1 MYILNITLCS
11 CNLTGLLLV
20 WMQVYPQILRFYFN
34 FSAMLS
40 DVPHDSE
47 ADIVSEPYDNIND
60 CEEEPDF
67 VPIGKSNLL
76 VKISPLD
83 GNHLV

>member
-1 MYILNITLCS
+1 
-11 CNLTGLLLV
+11 
-20 WMQVYPQILRFYFN
+20 
-34 FSAMLS
+34 MLS

-67 VPIGKSNLL
+67 VPIGKSNFL